1 MRVSYYA
8 GRGPVSTPVMVGR
21 LCANPIE
28 TPYAP
33 LLVTPRRN
41 AIVCMGAKRMASLLG
56 GHLLK
61 GVGYFRR
68 VTRHKDPPRARKG
81 GFSSVRSCANVWH
94 GNGRVL
100 DKEQRVD
107 PERSGNQHSG
117 ICRLVSQISPN
128 CWSSQNSGVIATAW
142 PKGDMSKPP

>member
-68 VTRHKDPPRARKG
+68 VTRHKDPPARVRVDSRQSDLAPTFGMVMAAYWIK
-81 GFSSVRSCANVWH
+81 SNVWIQSVREIN
-94 GNGRVL
+94 
-100 DKEQRVD
+100 
-107 PERSGNQHSG
+107 
-117 ICRLVSQISPN
+117 
-128 CWSSQNSGVIATAW
+128 TAESVGW
-142 PKGDMSKPP
+142 